1 MVTGDSALNTPFF
14 PIWTILDNFGQLSG
28 KKPRNILIKTDHFT
42 LNVQNFPEKTDC
54 WSNSRKFTRNPRIYP
69 RGLARILMIINSVHH
84 IILLL
89 MLFFGKNGK
98 KMCTFCQKSETDRLG
113 PAWGPPGQIWTTLVK
128 NGQFVKNTNPVQT
141 IFMQYIFL

>member
-1 MVTGDSALNTPFF
+1 
-14 PIWTILDNFGQLSG
+14 
-28 KKPRNILIKTDHFT
+28 
-42 LNVQNFPEKTDC
+42 
-54 WSNSRKFTRNPRIYP
+54 
-69 RGLARILMIINSVHH
+69 
-84 IILLL
+84 
-89 MLFFGKNGK
+89 MLFFGKNVK